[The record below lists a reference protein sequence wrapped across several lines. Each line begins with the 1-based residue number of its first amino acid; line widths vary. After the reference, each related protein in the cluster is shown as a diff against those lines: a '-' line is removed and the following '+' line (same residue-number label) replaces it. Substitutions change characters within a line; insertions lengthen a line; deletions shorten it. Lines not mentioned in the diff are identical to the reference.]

1 MSNIGLSNLLG
12 YYLPT
17 YIQSCTMNIEF
28 MQASAR
34 EAATLLKTMS
44 HPDRLLVLCQLTA
57 GEVCAGELQK
67 NSQLSQS
74 AFSQHLAVLKK
85 YELVNVRKSS
95 QQVFYSLADPRV
107 ETLIQT
113 LHQLFC
119 QQAEG

>member
-1 MSNIGLSNLLG
+1 
-12 YYLPT
+12 
-17 YIQSCTMNIEF
+17 MNIES

-44 HPDRLLVLCQLTA
+44 HPDRLLVLCQLTN

-85 YELVNVRKSS
+85 NELVKVRKSS
-95 QQVFYSLADPRV
+95 QQVFYALTDPRV

-119 QQAEG
+119 QQEQG